1 MHNNPYPHHHLHRGI
16 MKKTIAILLVAV
28 LAAGS
33 VFAGFSGSATVTA
46 GYNFETGEYG
56 FFKNGNNVKVNID
69 LDTQSAEKA
78 AEGDVYASIK
88 AAFAVKAIN
97 NTFDGDKFGNV
108 DLKAKAFLKEAKIN
122 GSNWYVSIK
131 GLMSSYPDF
140 AKSAVDSYKD
150 FNNDWD
156 WDYVAGDKVDTAA
169 SYKPGYAKAPGVEI
183 GYADFVAGVGLNKS
197 ASGTVATG
205 YVKTPEF
212 AFDAVK
218 AQAAVVASKAAGSS
232 TKNLGVSAK
241 ASYATDV
248 LSASVA
254 TDVGFAIA
262 DQTKV
267 NADVAAN
274 FKYDFVTVDAYYGT
288 LATTKMTYD
297 EATKTK
303 TYSTTKNLL
312 SAKLVTDLNG
322 FNVPVKLTVTGKDLI
337 NKQNLSGAVEV
348 KVAEGLTVKA
358 NGGYVVADKKIS
370 LGASV
375 EYKAAAFTAKAAAGY
390 NWVLDATKAQL
401 TASASVETD
410 VLVPGATLKLA
421 YGAADNDQNLLAD
434 QAIAQDFG
442 KVVASATIKF

>member
-1 MHNNPYPHHHLHRGI
+1 

-78 AEGDVYASIK
+78 AEGDVYVSIK
-88 AAFAVKAIN
+88 ATFAVKAIN
-97 NTFDGDKFGNV
+97 NTFDGSDFGFV

-140 AKSAVDSYKD
+140 AKSAIETYEDANKD
-150 FNNDWD
+150 YD
-156 WDYVAGDKVDTAA
+156 WDYTAA
-169 SYKPGYAKAPGVEI
+169 DPKDVAVSYKPGYTKAPGVEI
-183 GYADFVAGVGLNKS
+183 GYADFVGGVGLKKTD
-197 ASGTVATG
+197 AGVAATA

-218 AQAAVVASKAAGSS
+218 AQGAVVASKAAG
-232 TKNLGVSAK
+232 TGVKNVGASAK

-248 LSASVA
+248 MSASVA

-262 DQTKV
+262 DSTKID
-267 NADVAAN
+267 ADVAAN

-288 LATTKMTYD
+288 APKTDASGATT
-297 EATKTK
+297 A
-303 TYSTTKNLL
+303 NLL
-312 SAKLVTDLNG
+312 SAKVVTDLNG
-322 FNVPVKLTVTGKDLI
+322 FNVPVKLTLTGKDLI
-337 NKQNLSGAVEV
+337 NSQNLSAEVAVTAV
-348 KVAEGLTVKA
+348 DGLTVKA
-358 NGGYVVADKKIS
+358 NGGYVIADKKIS
-370 LGASV
+370 IGASA
-375 EYKAAAFTAKAAAGY
+375 EYKAAAFTAKAAVGY
-390 NWVLDATKAQL
+390 NWVVDASKAQL
-401 TASASVETD
+401 TASASIESD

-421 YGAADNDQNLLAD
+421 YGKASAKQNLLAD
-434 QAIAQDFG
+434 QAIAQNFG
-442 KVVASATIKF
+442 KIVASAKIAF